1 MSNWPDPKT
10 FLYRRLGIK
19 PIPLRQASNGP
30 FIFIHINKT
39 AGTSIGRAIG
49 LPVKDHLTATEV
61 IARIGQEKWNN
72 AYKFTVVRNPWDK
85 VVSHYEYR
93 RKKNKTE
100 IAERNISFSDWVIM
114 TYGDIKNTFYY
125 NNPRSFQPQVDWL
138 KDDLGNVSM
147 DYVIKFESINEGFN
161 HVKEVLGLDAPLPH
175 LNASS
180 RASYHSYYN
189 DETREIVARW
199 FHQDIEEFGYSY
211 DQS

>member
-1 MSNWPDPKT
+1 MSNWPGPKT

-61 IARIGQEKWNN
+61 IARIGLDKWNS

-85 VVSHYEYR
+85 VVSHYDYR

-100 IAERNISFSDWVIM
+100 IASRNISFSDWVIM
-114 TYGDIKNTFYY
+114 TYGDIKNTFYFPVLIAQFY
-125 NNPRSFQPQVDWL
+125 YKS
-138 KDDLGNVSM
+138 
-147 DYVIKFESINEGFN
+147 SIFFTFRILA
-161 HVKEVLGLDAPLPH
+161 HLPH
-175 LNASS
+175 FRIFNGVS
-180 RASYHSYYN
+180 
-189 DETREIVARW
+189 
-199 FHQDIEEFGYSY
+199 
-211 DQS
+211 